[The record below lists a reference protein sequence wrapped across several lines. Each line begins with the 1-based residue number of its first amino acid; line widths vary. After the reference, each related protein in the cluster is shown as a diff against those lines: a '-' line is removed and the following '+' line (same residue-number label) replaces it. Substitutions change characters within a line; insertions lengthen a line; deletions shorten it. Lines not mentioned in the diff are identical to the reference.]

1 MYAEHYNSVTSET
14 RLESFLKRPINPRS
28 RQILYTLGNRKMT
41 ARQLAYEMG
50 FNDLNAVKPRLTE
63 MKNMGL
69 IIADEIAYDS
79 ITGRNVALWRKV

>member
-1 MYAEHYNSVTSET
+1 MYAESYNSVTSDT

-50 FNDLNAVKPRLTE
+50 FSDLNAVKPRLTE
-63 MKNMGL
+63 MKSMGL
-69 IIADEIAYDS
+69 IIADEVAHDS
-79 ITGRNVALWRKV
+79 ITGRNVALWRKA